1 MPKPCEV
8 DKCDCEAPC
17 TVDYCVYES
26 DDDDTEREPT
36 VEEID
41 SVYKYI
47 VELVDKEKIPESDG
61 ERMLHTLDRVSN
73 MINRANE
80 SDEEESDDEE
90 QEYREPTEFVPFTHK
105 GKQYY
110 KGDNGACIWVF
121 DDDLNEIGIYN
132 TDDDIELYE
141 DYEDA

>member
-1 MPKPCEV
+1 MPDATTQTPNPCEV
-8 DKCDCEAPC
+8 DKCECDAPC
-17 TVDYCVYES
+17 TVDYCVY
-26 DDDDTEREPT
+26 
-36 VEEID
+36 
-41 SVYKYI
+41 
-47 VELVDKEKIPESDG
+47 
-61 ERMLHTLDRVSN
+61 
-73 MINRANE
+73 
-80 SDEEESDDEE
+80 ESDDEE

-141 DYEDA
+141 EYEDEEELVFEADICCGCGKGKDTGGMCDCGGAHRELCEECLILTNQHSK